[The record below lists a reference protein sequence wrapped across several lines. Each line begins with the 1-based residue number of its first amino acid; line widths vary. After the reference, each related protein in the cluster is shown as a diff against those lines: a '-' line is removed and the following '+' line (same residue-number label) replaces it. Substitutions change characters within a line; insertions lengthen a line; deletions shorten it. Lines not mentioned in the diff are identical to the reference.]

1 MTVEFTLPDIGEGLH
16 EAEIVRWLVAEGEEI
31 TRNQP
36 FVEILTDK
44 SNVEM
49 PAPAAG
55 VVTRLGADEGQLVQ
69 VGELLIVI
77 DDGGDNGD
85 RDGDDRGV
93 ATAAPAVGSAAT
105 ATTDAE
111 PSARATGGARQ
122 RPKASPATRKLAAEL
137 GVDLTTVPGTGPG
150 GRILADD
157 VRAWAE
163 DDLEPEPTPPAAPAP
178 AAPAPPSTA
187 AAVEAPRATA
197 DRPAS
202 VASSGGLGWM
212 EVGTHPLRGIRRSTA
227 KAMDRS
233 WSTIPHIS
241 ASREIDATPLLT
253 ARAELRELQD
263 GDGPPITPLALV
275 TMAVARALRRYPMV
289 GASLDLD
296 GETITVPDHVGIGI
310 AVATDR
316 GLVVPVVADADRHGV
331 AGLAAEIHRLSTAAR
346 DQALQPSDSTG
357 GTHTI
362 TNYGSAGGHLASPI
376 IRPGETAITG
386 LGGIE
391 PRPIVVDGE
400 VVARPTLPVVV
411 CADHRLIDGDV
422 MSAFHG
428 DICRSLS
435 APVGLLL

>member
-16 EAEIVRWLVAEGEEI
+16 EAEIVRWLVAEGDEI
-31 TRNQP
+31 NRNQP

-55 VVTRLGADEGQLVQ
+55 VVARLGADEGQLVQ

-77 DDGGDNGD
+77 E
-85 RDGDDRGV
+85 DRGSSDPSPPDG
-93 ATAAPAVGSAAT
+93 ADAASPAPGTQPETAPGTQPETAPGTQPAVEHGSAA
-105 ATTDAE
+105 
-111 PSARATGGARQ
+111 RAGGGAGK
-122 RPKASPATRKLAAEL
+122 RPKASPATRKLAVEL

-163 DDLEPEPTPPAAPAP
+163 DDLEPEPAAPPATPPPTPASRPTPAAAP
-178 AAPAPPSTA
+178 
-187 AAVEAPRATA
+187 
-197 DRPAS
+197 
-202 VASSGGLGWM
+202 GGLGWM

-227 KAMDRS
+227 RAMDRS

-241 ASREIDATPLLT
+241 ASREIDATPLLA
-253 ARAELRELQD
+253 ARAELRDLQGD
-263 GDGPPITPLALV
+263 DGPPITPLALV
-275 TMAVARALRRYPMV
+275 TLAVARALRRYPV
-289 GASLDLD
+289 IGASLDLD

-346 DQALQPSDSTG
+346 DHALTPSDTTG

-362 TNYGSAGGHLASPI
+362 TNYGSAGGHLATPI

-428 DICRSLS
+428 DLCRSLS